1 MTFAVTALSHA
12 DPAAKPTRRYLL
24 FPPAGA
30 ALTALR
36 YLVGDASGVD
46 VWGVEY
52 PGRGRRI
59 ADPPPATLADLA
71 TRVARELVERWGS
84 RAVARLALVG
94 FSMGAFV
101 ALEAAWRLH
110 ALSGTAP
117 AALVAV
123 GAVAPQRRVPG
134 RYARTDA
141 GTLTRLLHRDGLVPG
156 FRESPEVR
164 DYAMELLRGDLRL
177 ASGYQ
182 GPSFSQVPCPVAALC
197 GADDPSLDSL
207 DDATEAWRTWTAGPF
222 TSRVVD
228 GGHLGLL
235 APGRGPEFWSWL
247 CGLEETLIV
256 PVACDA

>member
-12 DPAAKPTRRYLL
+12 APAARPTRRYLL

-36 YLVGDASGVD
+36 HLVGDASGVD

-52 PGRGRRI
+52 PGRGSRI

-71 TRVARELVERWGS
+71 EQVARELAERWGS
-84 RAVARLALVG
+84 RAVARLVLVG

-101 ALEAAWRLH
+101 ALEVAWRLR
-110 ALSGTAP
+110 AP
-117 AALVAV
+117 AALVTV
-123 GAVAPQRRVPG
+123 GAVAPHRRVPG

-141 GTLTRLLHRDGLVPG
+141 ATLTRLLHRDGLTPG
-156 FRESPEVR
+156 FRESPEVW

-177 ASGYQ
+177 ASGYR
-182 GPSFSQVPCPVAALC
+182 GPAFSQVPCPVAALC
-197 GADDPSLDSL
+197 GADDPGLDSL

-222 TSRVVD
+222 TSRVVH

-235 APGRGPEFWSWL
+235 AQGRGPEFWSWL
-247 CGLEETLIV
+247 CGLEETLMV

>member
-1 MTFAVTALSHA
+1 MTFAVTSLSHT
-12 DPAAKPTRRYLL
+12 AAMPNLRYLL

-36 YLVGDASGVD
+36 HLVGDASGVD

-59 ADPPPATLADLA
+59 TDPPPASLAGLA
-71 TRVARELVERWGS
+71 AQVARELVERWGS
-84 RAVARLALVG
+84 RAVARLVLVG

-101 ALEAAWRLH
+101 ALETACLLRAR
-110 ALSGTAP
+110 SGTAP
-117 AALVAV
+117 AALVVA

-141 GTLTRLLHRDGLVPG
+141 GTLARLLDRDGLACG
-156 FRESPEVR
+156 FPQSPELR
-164 DYAMELLRGDLRL
+164 DYAVELLRGDLLL
-177 ASGYQ
+177 ASGYP
-182 GPSFSQVPCPVAALC
+182 GPSLPQVPCRLAALC
-197 GADDPSLDSL
+197 GADDPSLDFL

-222 TSRVVD
+222 TSRVMP
-228 GGHLGLL
+228 GGHLGPL
-235 APGRGPEFWSWL
+235 APGNGPRFWSWL
-247 CGLEETLIV
+247 RELEETLIA